1 MPARL
6 CRTVLPASLLVAL
19 LLSVSCGG
27 GPAQLPSPSPASS
40 KILSLTVSPTS
51 VAIEAGGSVQIFAF
65 VEGSGSFDPSV
76 VWYVNDVKGGSSTL
90 GTISSAGLYAAPA
103 AVPNPSGVAVKAVS
117 VQNPTKFATSAVTI
131 NPPRAAS
138 GNIRSFIFTGYDDF
152 AAVSLDGDGNIYAS
166 TVPVARVAELETTNV
181 SQPVVLIS
189 LNPDLSDRWQFPS
202 PPPIWSIGQALGLS
216 RDQSR
221 LRLAGMNADYTSLH
235 FLEFNPLTGGLLTD
249 RSCSIA
255 SQLTSGL
262 VMRFFEDRLY
272 AAVQGPGGLSAT
284 RIIITSDLSGPLDCS
299 QQLPV
304 TTQGSIDGLW
314 VTSDHVLVTG
324 PSYCLDGTDN
334 CSYLWTFDHGGNQLW
349 SKVFP
354 NVRQLHVVGTTENSE
369 AVIYVAGRNQEGS
382 MPTSSFVQKLDE
394 DGNEMWANPVI
405 ATAGEGA
412 CGSGWN
418 HFVLGDLIPSPSG
431 GVTLVG
437 SIGSLDDCTAGDVAA
452 LLIAPDGSTE
462 SLLRGDFGGSE
473 GAATATYD
481 PTGKELI
488 LVGSRSTGQF
498 SPIEDIVVIFELP

>member
-1 MPARL
+1 MPGRL
-6 CRTVLPASLLVAL
+6 CRTVLPVSLLGAL
-19 LLSVSCGG
+19 LFCVSCGE
-27 GPAQLPSPSPASS
+27 SPSQLLAPGPPSG

-51 VAIEAGGSVQIFAF
+51 VAVEAGGSVQIFAS
-65 VEGSGSFDPSV
+65 VDGSGGFDPSV

-103 AVPNPSGVAVKAVS
+103 AVPNPSSVAAKAVS
-117 VQNPTKFATSAVTI
+117 VQDPAKFATSAVTI
-131 NPPRAAS
+131 NSPRQAS
-138 GNIRSFIFTGYDDF
+138 TNMRSFVFTGYDEF
-152 AAVSLDGDGNIYAS
+152 AAVSLDRDGNIYAS

-181 SQPVVLIS
+181 SQPVVVIS
-189 LNPDLSDRWQFPS
+189 LNPDLSNRWQFPS

-221 LRLAGMNADYTSLH
+221 LRLAGMNADYTSLR

-249 RSCSIA
+249 RSCTIA

-262 VMRFFEDRLY
+262 VMRFFDDRLY

-304 TTQGSIDGLW
+304 TAQGSIDGLW
-314 VTSDHVLVTG
+314 VSSDHVLVTG
-324 PSYCLDGTDN
+324 PSYCLDGSDS
-334 CSYLWTFDHGGNQLW
+334 CSYLWTFDHAGNQLW

-354 NVRQLHVVGTTENSE
+354 NVRQLHVVGTTENSQ

-382 MPTSSFVQKLDE
+382 MPTSSFVQKFDG

-412 CGSGWN
+412 CSPGWDY
-418 HFVLGDLIPSPSG
+418 FILGDVIPSPSG

-437 SIGSLDDCTAGDVAA
+437 SIASLDCTNGDLAA
-452 LLIAPDGSTE
+452 LLIAPDGSTVR
-462 SLLRGDFGGSE
+462 LLRGDFGGSE
-473 GAATATYD
+473 GAATATYN
-481 PTGKELI
+481 PTEKKLI

-498 SPIEDIVVIFELP
+498 SPVEDIVVLFELP